1 MVRSRAALGLLPA
14 AITGACLAFF
24 LASGRWGVVGIWV
37 EPSVIGWATS
47 FADLANVTAT
57 SDCLING
64 TPIEPCDP
72 YGRPFQP
79 YVVLPAR
86 ALAFL
91 GLGLAETG
99 YLGLSLAAMWTALI
113 GALGVWLTVRWTRGS
128 GELALAL
135 LALTVAAVAPPSLLA
150 IERGTLDIVVVT
162 LAAIGLLVIAASPR
176 SLVGELVGSISLSL
190 TVVLKYFAIGVF
202 AAFLAPRRWRTLPL
216 IAAGLCVVFLMININ
231 DLLLARET
239 ANADQPSTTRILF
252 SSTTGL
258 VTLLTE
264 DPAALFPAEGQ
275 SINMVPLRIVGA
287 LIVAVWVVLFLI
299 LLRHTQQPPYA
310 SWLLITGGGF
320 LLLLPYF
327 LGDSNDYRLIALVLP
342 LAGLLRWRGIGPRRL
357 WIPIVLIL
365 LALAMGS
372 AMVTNEYG
380 FLMPKPAIILGDM
393 ALAGAL
399 AFSVAVWLRGW
410 VVRRERVEAPT
421 AWAGSTGSSR
431 RTW

>member
-1 MVRSRAALGLLPA
+1 MVRGRAGLGLIPA
-14 AITGACLAFF
+14 AITGAWLAFF

-37 EPSVIGWATS
+37 EPSVIGWSTS

-86 ALAFL
+86 ALALL
-91 GLGLAETG
+91 GLGLPETAF
-99 YLGLSLAAMWTALI
+99 LGVSLAAIWTALI
-113 GALGVWLTVRWTRGS
+113 GALGVWFTVRWTRS
-128 GELALAL
+128 SAELAFAL
-135 LALTVAAVAPPSLLA
+135 LALTLAAVAPPSLLA

-162 LAAIGLLVIAASPR
+162 LAAIGLLMIAASAR
-176 SLVGELVGSISLSL
+176 SFMGQLVGSIALSL
-190 TVVLKYFAIGVF
+190 AVVLKYFAIGVF
-202 AAFLAPRRWRTLPL
+202 AAFVAPRRWRALPL
-216 IAAGLCVVFLMININ
+216 VAAGLCVANLVFNFD

-239 ANADQPSTTRILF
+239 ANADRPSTTRILF

-275 SINMVPLRIVGA
+275 SINMVTLRIVGA
-287 LIVAVWVVLFLI
+287 LIVATWVALFLL

-320 LLLLPYF
+320 LLLVPYF

-342 LAGLLRWRGIGPRRL
+342 LTGLLRWRGIGPRRL
-357 WIPIVLIL
+357 WIPAALIL

-410 VVRRERVEAPT
+410 VVRRE
-421 AWAGSTGSSR
+421 S
-431 RTW
+431 

>member
-1 MVRSRAALGLLPA
+1 MGLVTVARSRPALGLLPA

-24 LASGRWGVVGIWV
+24 LTSGRWGVVGIWV
-37 EPSVIGWATS
+37 EPSLIGWATS

-150 IERGTLDIVVVT
+150 IERGTLDIVVVS

-176 SLVGELVGSISLSL
+176 SRVGELIGSISLSL
-190 TVVLKYFAIGVF
+190 AVVLKYFAIGVF

-216 IAAGLCVVFLMININ
+216 VAAGLCGVFLMININ

-239 ANADQPSTTRILF
+239 ANADRPSTTRILF

-264 DPAALFPAEGQ
+264 DASALFPAEGQ
-275 SINMVPLRIVGA
+275 PINMVTLRIVGA
-287 LIVAVWVVLFLI
+287 LIVAAWVVLFLL

-342 LAGLLRWRGIGPRRL
+342 LTGLLRWRGIGPRRL

-410 VVRRERVEAPT
+410 VVREERVEAPT
-421 AWAGSTGSSR
+421 R
-431 RTW
+431 